1 MSDFPILWFFGLPS
15 SGKTTL
21 TRALRDHLKNEGH
34 SVAVLDGDEFR
45 RGLCA
50 DLGFSDEDRAE
61 NLRRAAEMA
70 KLLAGQGFIV
80 LCAFITPGEHHRD
93 QVRQILGANL
103 RLIHVDCP
111 LDACVARDVK
121 GLYQKAARKA
131 MTGMTGTQES
141 FAPPQQFDL
150 ALDTHGLDVQ
160 DCLDLILNSP
170 RIHALKA

>member
-1 MSDFPILWFFGLPS
+1 MPDFPILWFFGLPS

-21 TRALRDHLKNEGH
+21 TRALRDHLKTEGH
-34 SVAVLDGDEFR
+34 AVAVLDGDEFR

-70 KLLAGQGFIV
+70 KLLSTQGFIV
-80 LCAFITPGEHHRD
+80 LCAFITPGEHHREL
-93 QVRQILGANL
+93 VRNILGPGL

-111 LDACVARDVK
+111 LDTCVARDVK

-141 FAPPQQFDL
+141 FAPPQLFDL
-150 ALDTHGLDVQ
+150 ALDTHGLGVE
-160 DCLDLILNSP
+160 DCLQRILASSP
-170 RIHALKA
+170 LASL